1 MFRSLAARVVVP
13 KSAPTPP
20 PLRPCFITRSRPS
33 EVCNTTNIALSKT
46 TRESVSV
53 TDISARPISWTFEK
67 YAPLRASTGVV
78 AALNAMLRAASHQ
91 EAPVSSYGDTARSQQ
106 EQLTTRWGKVH
117 FGNVFH
123 APRNYVG
130 GSRWYRRRYSMKKH
144 RYKKRW
150 RTRRFKL
157 AALANLP
164 HYRMIRISM
173 LPDLKK
179 QSKGKGNAPGVDGI
193 ADLVS
198 AAFEGSSK
206 AQRGRPYS
214 KYQE

>member
-1 MFRSLAARVVVP
+1 M
-13 KSAPTPP
+13 
-20 PLRPCFITRSRPS
+20 
-33 EVCNTTNIALSKT
+33 CNNSQVSKT
-46 TRESVSV
+46 NREMVSV
-53 TDISARPISWTFEK
+53 TDISARPISWTFER
-67 YAPLRASTGVV
+67 YAPLKASGAVN
-78 AALNAMLRAASHQ
+78 AANAMNAMMKAAAHQ
-91 EAPVSSYGDTARSQQ
+91 EGVVSSYGDSARSQQ
-106 EQLTTRWGKVH
+106 EELSTRWGKVH

-123 APRNYVG
+123 APRNYIG
-130 GSRWYRRRYSMKKH
+130 GSRWYMRRFQMKKH

-157 AALANLP
+157 ASLANLP

-179 QSKGKGNAPGVDGI
+179 QAKGKGNAPGVDGI

-198 AAFEGSSK
+198 AAFEGSAK
-206 AQRGRPYS
+206 ARSGRPYS

>member
-1 MFRSLAARVVVP
+1 M
-13 KSAPTPP
+13 
-20 PLRPCFITRSRPS
+20 
-33 EVCNTTNIALSKT
+33 CNNSTIALSKT
-46 TRESVSV
+46 THESLSV

-67 YAPLRASTGVV
+67 YAPLRASTGGAV
-78 AALNAMLRAASHQ
+78 AALGAMMKAASQH
-91 EAPVSSYGDTARSQQ
+91 EALVSSYGDSARTQQ

-123 APRNYVG
+123 APRNYIG
-130 GSRWYRRRYSMKKH
+130 GSRWYMRRYSMKKH

-150 RTRRFKL
+150 RQRRFKL

-206 AQRGRPYS
+206 ATRGRPYS